1 MTIIKKFDT
10 GEIKPNRFSKKY
22 IMFSIL
28 GLLSLVIIQIWVS
41 NITLVYGEKFESTQ
55 NIKGTLLLENKL
67 LENTISAESSLLEV
81 ATKSSDFGFSK
92 PESIKYIR

>member
-1 MTIIKKFDT
+1 MTI
-10 GEIKPNRFSKKY
+10 SKKY

-67 LENTISAESSLLEV
+67 LENTISSGSSLLEV
-81 ATKSSDFGFSK
+81 ATKSSDLGFSK